1 MTKFIEKLQDPKF
14 KDKTESLIG
23 GHIMA
28 VYRDAG
34 LEPPVPFIGNNDQ
47 FTYVDQRPDRYARH
61 LREGMKLLA
70 EALDAENGG
79 ENA

>member
-1 MTKFIEKLQDPKF
+1 MATYIEKLQDSKF

-47 FTYVDQRPDRYARH
+47 FTYVDQGKSNLFNNNY
-61 LREGMKLLA
+61 LI
-70 EALDAENGG
+70 
-79 ENA
+79 